1 MGLQFSVVLSLTTAG
16 AELTSKTALPYALFA
31 DEQKSTP
38 SSATLGL
45 KNIRVASLPPGLTQ
59 FSRLSV
65 TLGPVRLYPEL
76 SFTMVVLVLGFN
88 LKA

>member
-1 MGLQFSVVLSLTTAG
+1 MGLQFSVVLRLTTAR

-31 DEQKSTP
+31 DERKSTP
-38 SSATLGL
+38 GSATLGL
-45 KNIRVASLPPGLTQ
+45 KNIRVASLPSGLTQ
-59 FSRLSV
+59 LSRLSV

-76 SFTMVVLVLGFN
+76 SFTMVVLVPGFN